1 MATALETG
9 GGTPAKGA
17 QLNQAL
23 ANGLAELDQG
33 LDHLAGARAR
43 VGARLNA
50 LEEQENANGDFAVH
64 LQQTID
70 DVGGLDYAE
79 AATRLSQETFVLQ
92 VAQQSFLRIQNL
104 SLFNYMR

>member
-1 MATALETG
+1 
-9 GGTPAKGA
+9 
-17 QLNQAL
+17 
-23 ANGLAELDQG
+23 
-33 LDHLAGARAR
+33 
-43 VGARLNA
+43 
-50 LEEQENANGDFAVH
+50 VH